1 MATSGVHL
9 RLVATAILCFL
20 LAIFVQINAYGAFP
34 TREVI
39 SKWAELFQDR
49 LLVDLDKFTGIK
61 NLEKTYDDLR
71 KAKLHKVDGHAL
83 VEKMSQDITK
93 DLKKKL
99 DALEK
104 LVTFAEEKVI
114 TYKYEPSIKKADVNF
129 VKLKDLEENDRRLV
143 YSEKYKKGVNFSY
156 SGVHIPVEIWD
167 ESPEI
172 LNGLKWTS
180 QLDEY
185 FIKNIQNDSDLM
197 WQYFGS
203 QSGFMRSYPASQ
215 WIIIPRKP
223 NFPDLYDVRL
233 KNWYVHASTSAKDM
247 LILMDSSGSMHGQT
261 MEIMKIAV
269 KTLLTTLGENDFV
282 NIISFNSTAKWIS
295 CFDTLV
301 QANRRNKQILS
312 KAIDYIED
320 GNMAKLSVGLEF
332 AFKAFAQFRENRSEP
347 YAGSECNQV
356 IMLFSDGG
364 TEEAWEV
371 LEKYNS
377 DKSVRVFAYAI
388 GPHPVPYA
396 TLKEIACSN
405 RGYFTSIQAMGA
417 VRTKIQDY
425 VKVLGRP
432 LVLSNARNFE
442 WSNFYLDPMGLGM
455 MATVTLPVYNKTEVA
470 NQTMVGVMKIDVS
483 LQKMLDY
490 EPSYEMGPAGYSFG
504 INPNGY
510 VVFHPDLKT
519 DFEFIDD
526 PPHLD
531 FLDIEIENP
540 AKIDLRRAMI
550 NSTTSKRSLT
560 SLIKM
565 PDGKHIVRHH
575 MEYYY
580 TPLKLT
586 SFSIAIVMPTDRTHY
601 LHVEEM
607 DFVLGF
613 DLSKS
618 EMKGMHIAPWKYCH
632 GKVLKLGTPDIIKN
646 LSHTVRSNP
655 DSCKIQLLRRLVWDI
670 RKTNDIMHY
679 WQSEEQDGRR
689 EGVIATFVQSE
700 GGLTRIYPPREAHQ
714 LDGHTN
720 PSRSILFQRAFY
732 GDDYAFIPP
741 KNDYNPVTNQSE
753 SDPVITIVKTISFAR
768 SGITYKPAV
777 VGVMVDPLWLQP
789 YLLSTPSAP
798 GKVPLSCSESDYI
811 VCYLIDDGGFI
822 ISTNQPDLSAVLG
835 KFLGYVDSEIMAELY
850 DKQIYVRNED
860 FNFEDR
866 CKKKE
871 KKVSSA
877 FRTSAIPF
885 HSTISA
891 LKIGWLFDYAA
902 WSYLKFWFLSLF
914 SFLKLPKSEALP
926 EFYELSNETTCNTH
940 EAQYYWGRWGRSY
953 NGEIFCSN
961 CTRHYSL
968 AKVGQ
973 MNALLLVTEKPCV
986 YRSST
991 CDPVPPLLQ
1000 EKEELKETEGSV
1012 CNRPL
1017 RYRRRPDR
1025 CYAYSEDENN
1035 SECGAVGSLALPH
1048 LALIIELL
1056 CLMIVTK
1063 MIHVDDGN
1071 LFAQP

>member
-1 MATSGVHL
+1 MATSGKHL

-20 LAIFVQINAYGAFP
+20 LAIFVQIHAYGAFP

-39 SKWAELFQDR
+39 SKWAESFQER

-71 KAKLHKVDGHAL
+71 RAKLHKVDGLAL
-83 VEKMSQDITK
+83 VHRMSRDITQT
-93 DLKKKL
+93 LEKKME
-99 DALEK
+99 ALEN
-104 LVTFAEEKVI
+104 LVAHAEKEVK
-114 TYKYEPSIKKADVNF
+114 TYKYDNSIKLADVNF
-129 VKLKDLEENDRRLV
+129 VKLKEFEDDDRRLV
-143 YSEKYKKGVNFSY
+143 YSEKFRKGVNYSY
-156 SGVHIPVEIWD
+156 SGVHIPVEIF
-167 ESPEI
+167 EQSPDI
-172 LNGLKWTS
+172 LNGLQWTS
-180 QLDEY
+180 SLDGVFKENAQVDPEL
-185 FIKNIQNDSDLM
+185 K

-203 QSGFMRSYPASQ
+203 QTGFMRTYPASQ
-215 WIIIPRKP
+215 WITIPRKP

-233 KNWYVHASTSAKDM
+233 RNWYVHASTSPKDM

-312 KAIDYIED
+312 KSIDGIED
-320 GNMAKLSVGLEF
+320 GNMAKLSLGLEF
-332 AFKAFAQFRENRSEP
+332 AFKAFAQFRENRTETW
-347 YAGSECNQV
+347 AGSECNQV

-432 LVLSNARNFE
+432 LVLSGTRNFE
-442 WSNFYLDPMGLGM
+442 WTNFYLDPMGLGM
-455 MATVTLPVYNKTEVA
+455 MTTVTLPVFNRTEIG
-470 NQTMVGVMKIDVS
+470 NQSMVGVMGIDVS
-483 LQKMLDY
+483 LQQMLDF

-504 INPNGY
+504 INHNGY

-519 DFEFIDD
+519 EFEFTDD

-531 FLDIEIENP
+531 FLDVEIENS
-540 AKIDLRRAMI
+540 AKEELREAMI
-550 NSTTSKRSLT
+550 NFETSKRSLT
-560 SLIKM
+560 SLLKM
-565 PDGKHIVRHH
+565 PGGKYIVRHH

-580 TPLKLT
+580 TPLNKT
-586 SFSIAIVMPTDRTHY
+586 SFAIAVVTPTDRNHY
-601 LHVEEM
+601 LHVEET
-607 DFVLGF
+607 DFEIGF

-618 EMKGMHIAPWKYCH
+618 EMKGMHLAPWKYCH
-632 GKVLKLGTPDIIKN
+632 GKVLKLGIPDIIKN
-646 LSHTVRSNP
+646 FSHTLRNKP
-655 DSCKIQLLRRLVWDI
+655 DSCKTQLLRRLVWDI

-689 EGVIATFVQSE
+689 LGVVATFVQSE
-700 GGLTRIYPPREAHQ
+700 GGLTRIYPPDEAQ
-714 LDGHTN
+714 YLEGHTN

-732 GDDYAFIPP
+732 GDDYVFIPP
-741 KNDYNPVTNQSE
+741 ENSYKSPSNLSE
-753 SDPVITIVKTISFAR
+753 SDAVITVVKSISFAR

-777 VGVMVDPLWLQP
+777 VGVMVNPLWLQP
-789 YLLSTPSAP
+789 YLLSTPSGP
-798 GKVPLSCSESDYI
+798 GKVPVSCSDSDYI
-811 VCYLIDDGGFI
+811 ICYLIDDGGFI
-822 ISTNQPDLSAVLG
+822 ISTNQADLWAVLG
-835 KFLGYVDSEIMAELY
+835 RFLGYVDPVIMGELY
-850 DKQIYVRNED
+850 EKQIYVRNED
-860 FNFEDR
+860 FNYEDR
-866 CKKKE
+866 CKKE
-871 KKVSSA
+871 KKVSA
-877 FRTSAIPF
+877 GFRTSAIPF

-891 LKIGWLFDYAA
+891 LKIGWLFDFTA
-902 WSYLKFWFLSLF
+902 WSHLKYWFVSIFSLF
-914 SFLKLPKSEALP
+914 KLPKSEALP

-940 EAQYYWGRWGRSY
+940 EAQYYWGRWGRS
-953 NGEIFCSN
+953 NSGDIFCNN

-973 MNALLLVTEKPCV
+973 MNALLLVTEKPCITW
-986 YRSST
+986 S
-991 CDPVPPLLQ
+991 CDVPPLLQ
-1000 EKEELKETEGSV
+1000 EKEEVEKTESST
-1012 CNRPL
+1012 CDRPL
-1017 RYRRRPDR
+1017 RRRRRPDR
-1025 CYAYSEDENN
+1025 CYSYSQDENS

-1048 LALIIELL
+1048 LALIVELL
-1056 CLMIVTK
+1056 CLMLVTK
-1063 MIHVDDGN
+1063 TMHADGG